1 MTLSPDAAIE
11 RAVAAVRPEMK
22 SPPIN
27 SQCSANFWSYL
38 RASLTAPNRQVKRL
52 TWVLTALTAFLV
64 IEAVVRYFSY

>member
-1 MTLSPDAAIE
+1 
-11 RAVAAVRPEMK
+11 MK

-64 IEAVVRYFSY
+64 IEAVVRYFSH